1 MQQSVAV
8 RIFSQCCGS
17 VQSVIGSISEMPIS
31 ETLYRIRQYL
41 VPDFS
46 ILNLQGGRGRIM
58 DNDKNLAREVEE
70 IEQVVNALGK
80 SVAQVLSHQALILQ
94 NQAVQSEIL
103 NKILTQVVPP
113 GPGLISTQKMTLEP
127 PK

>member
-1 MQQSVAV
+1 MSRNAKVVVRKQRSAVAG
-8 RIFSQCCGS
+8 IFSQCCGS

-31 ETLYRIRQYL
+31 EILYGIRQYL
-41 VPDFS
+41 VPEFS

-70 IEQVVNALGK
+70 IEQVVKALGK
-80 SVAQVLSHQALILQ
+80 SVAQLLSNQALILQ
-94 NQAVQSEIL
+94 NQSAQSEIL

-113 GPGLISTQKMTLEP
+113 GT
-127 PK
+127 